1 MNSTV
6 EGALRLP
13 WGNFPSSTNQRTND
27 KDSSLKSPLALLW
40 LPKFLFSP
48 HLGPST
54 IIQEIHRVCTPE
66 TTFD

>member
-27 KDSSLKSPLALLW
+27 KDSFLKSPLALL
-40 LPKFLFSP
+40 
-48 HLGPST
+48 
-54 IIQEIHRVCTPE
+54 
-66 TTFD
+66 